1 MIAEFNVIEKF
12 FKKNTDVPLGIG
24 DDAALIEKD
33 KDHFWAIAQDTLN
46 VNTHFLKNTNPINLG
61 WKSLAVNVSD
71 MFAMGAKP
79 KYAFLSIALDI
90 VENDWL
96 KQFSQG
102 LFKCAKEY
110 GVQLIGGDTT
120 RGKLSI
126 SIVLM
131 GEVHKK
137 FVLKRS
143 NAKINDDIWVTN
155 TLGLA
160 AFGLKNLKTQI
171 NCPESLKSKSIK
183 ALEKPTPTNITKNN
197 FSRLFHAGIDISDGF
212 IADLGHVLEQSKVGA
227 IIQLDNLPINPWIKK
242 NKYLDCALNGGDDY
256 ELILTA
262 DKKLR
267 NQILAQSKKLNFQI
281 YNVGEITKSQDLH
294 IHNKK
299 GYPIKINTRFFR
311 HFK

>member
-1 MIAEFNVIEKF
+1 MITEFNVIEKF

-33 KDHFWAIAQDTLN
+33 KDHFWAITQDTLN

-155 TLGLA
+155 DLGLA

-171 NCPESLKSKSIK
+171 NCPEGLKSKSIK
-183 ALEKPTPTNITKNN
+183 ALEKPKPTNITKNN

-227 IIQLDNLPINPWIKK
+227 IIQLDNIPINPCIKT
-242 NKYLDCALNGGDDY
+242 NKYLSCALYGGDDY

-262 DKKLR
+262 NKKLR

-281 YNVGEITKSQDLH
+281 YNVGEITKSQDLQ
-294 IHNKK
+294 IHNNK
-299 GYPIKINTRFFR
+299 GYPIKLKTRFFR

>member
-1 MIAEFNVIEKF
+1 MITEFNVIEKF

-79 KYAFLSIALDI
+79 KYAFLSIALNK

-171 NCPESLKSKSIK
+171 NCSESLKSKSIK
-183 ALEKPTPTNITKNN
+183 ALEKPKPTNITKNN
-197 FSRLFHAGIDISDGF
+197 FSRLFHSGIDISDGF

-227 IIQLDNLPINPWIKK
+227 VVQLENLPINPWIKT

-262 DKKLR
+262 DKKQR
-267 NQILAQSKKLNFQI
+267 DQILAQSKKLNIQI
-281 YNVGEITKSQDLH
+281 YNVGEITKNQDLH
-294 IHNKK
+294 IHNDK
-299 GYPIKINTRFFR
+299 GYPITLKTRFFR